1 MSDIIFEW
9 MWSRISDDITSQKHS
24 TYYIILNGAWQ
35 GKTYTEIAQKLQY
48 SEVYLRQDLA
58 PQLWQLLSH
67 KFGIALSKKT
77 FKSTLSQHYQ
87 ATQNLNSS
95 TPSHASSN
103 SSSFSLPFGDRGCIT
118 NDERFF
124 DRTNLLEEIFVSLS
138 NAWNISIVG
147 ERQVGKSSLLRKI
160 CRYGSIRLGINSNQI
175 IYLDMELIHTEETFF
190 QRLCYEIGID
200 NCRGYDLL
208 EATEGRKYILCIDEI
223 EKMRNPKK
231 FSGDERDELRGLSDG
246 DDMPF
251 TLVTASRNP
260 LDELFPDDMYSTS
273 PFFNIFQPIQLPPFS
288 EAVAEQFLRYRLKG
302 YPVQFSDNQIYSLI
316 QDSGGHP
323 ATLQQ
328 LAKTLYQELS
338 QT

>member
-9 MWSRISDDITSQKHS
+9 IWSRISDEIIPQKRS
-24 TYYIILNGAWQ
+24 TYHLILLEAWQ
-35 GKTYTEIAQKLQY
+35 GKTYTEIAQNLQY

-58 PQLWQLLSH
+58 PQLWQLLSE
-67 KFGIALSKKT
+67 KFGIVLSKKT

-95 TPSHASSN
+95 TLSHSSYN
-103 SSSFSLPFGDRGCIT
+103 SSSFPLPFGDRGCIT
-118 NDERFF
+118 SDERFF
-124 DRTNLLEEIFVSLS
+124 DRTDILEEIFVSLS
-138 NAWNISIVG
+138 NAWNVSIVG
-147 ERQVGKSSLLRKI
+147 ERQVGKSSLLHKI
-160 CRYGSIRLGINSNQI
+160 CRYGPVRVGINNNQI

-190 QRLCYEIGID
+190 QRLCYEIGVD

-246 DDMPF
+246 DHMPF
-251 TLVTASRNP
+251 TLVTASRTP

-273 PFFNIFQPIQLPPFS
+273 PFFNIFQPVQLPPFS
-288 EAVAEQFLRYRLKG
+288 EEIAEQFLRYRLKG
-302 YPVQFSDNQIYSLI
+302 CPVQFSNNQIYTLI
-316 QDSGGHP
+316 QNSGGHP

-328 LAKTLYQELS
+328 LAKALYQELS
-338 QT
+338 QA